1 MILIDRHTQSGEG
14 PFHATL
20 RIKPAARIQLTDVR
34 GKLLDEFGDDFTK
47 YSRSFYISNHTTAGY
62 LDQRL
67 AELLEHDGRGIQGY
81 LQLFRELFPPGA
93 GYVHDKLHLRTEL
106 SEEQRA
112 SEPLNADSHLTFIG
126 AGLRNS
132 ASYKLGGSEPVWFVE
147 LDGVHLGGTRH
158 RRTSVIAYDHEEEV
172 ARKVIPVQSSPHAI
186 DALNLRDPAL
196 GFLGTLE
203 QMVARHKVAF
213 GRFDVSL
220 PEDEQDA
227 GLTVNEYEPLLMN
240 YDLRE
245 ALRNPFRFMAQT
257 GKDVRD
263 VLRDPRTI
271 PAKAINFA
279 QFDAVQ
285 VMNQV
290 LDRIGLR
297 DSVVERVVNKAVAF
311 PVSHFLRMKRAFS
324 LPVLDRSGDGT
335 GDSVGEIGWG
345 TYQSPI
351 LVQWKGAAERT
362 RALEVRLVRFV

>member
-1 MILIDRHTQSGEG
+1 MILIDRHTRTAKG
-14 PFHATL
+14 PFRATL
-20 RIKPAARIQLTDVR
+20 RIKPAARVELIDVR
-34 GKLLDEFGDDFTK
+34 GKLLQEFGDEFTR
-47 YSRSFYISNHTTAGY
+47 YTRSFYISSHTTAGY

-67 AELLEHDGRGIQGY
+67 AELLEHDGRGIKDY
-81 LQLFRELFPPGA
+81 LQLFQELFPPGA
-93 GYVHDKLHLRTEL
+93 DYVHDSMHLRTEL

-132 ASYKLGGSEPVWFVE
+132 ASYELNGAEPVWFVE

-158 RRTSVIAYDHEEEV
+158 RRTTVVAYDREEEV
-172 ARKVIPVQSSPHAI
+172 ERRRITIRSSQHPI
-186 DALNLRDPAL
+186 DAQNLRDPGL
-196 GFLGTLE
+196 GFIGALE
-203 QMVARHKVAF
+203 EMVEAHQVSF

-220 PEDEQDA
+220 PDGERSA

-245 ALRNPFRFMAQT
+245 ALRNPFRFMART

-263 VLRDPRTI
+263 VLRDPRSI
-271 PAKAINFA
+271 PAKAMNFA
-279 QFDAVQ
+279 QFDAVH
-285 VMNQV
+285 VLNQV
-290 LDRIGLR
+290 LDRIRLR
-297 DSVVERVVNKAVAF
+297 NSMVERVVNRAVAL

-335 GDSVGEIGWG
+335 GEIGWG

-351 LVQWKGAAERT
+351 LVQWRGVEART
-362 RALEVRLVRFV
+362 RALDVRLVRFV